1 MITRFEIKQIESRN
15 KGDEYVI
22 HFVANGQQ
30 HRVEMFKEDLRLLI
44 QTIDNAIL

>member
-1 MITRFEIKQIESRN
+1 MMTRLQIKQIESRN

-22 HFVANGQQ
+22 YFVANGSQ

-44 QTIDNAIL
+44 QDLDNAIL

>member
-1 MITRFEIKQIESRN
+1 MMTRIKITEIQSRN

-22 HFVANGQQ
+22 QFVANEQQ

-44 QTIDNAIL
+44 QDLDNAIL